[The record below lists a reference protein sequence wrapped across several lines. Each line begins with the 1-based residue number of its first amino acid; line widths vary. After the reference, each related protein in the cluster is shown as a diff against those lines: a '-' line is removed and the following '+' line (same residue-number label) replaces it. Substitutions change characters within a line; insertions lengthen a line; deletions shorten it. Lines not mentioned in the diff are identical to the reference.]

1 MANKGTNKPLAAIYA
16 QALYEAARD
25 AGVQEAVASE
35 LGGLKDILH
44 KDARI
49 GIFLETPTIAFLD
62 KRKVIDA
69 SFAKFTAVT
78 RNFLLVLAERGR
90 ATMFDEIVDAYI
102 EYANRTAGIAKVE
115 VQTARTL
122 AAEERTRVSEIMA
135 QKLNKKILLSEHV
148 NPDLIGGMVLIH
160 DDKMWDGSLRRTL
173 DDAIKTMEI
182 KTNLV
187 KWSE

>member
-16 QALYEAARD
+16 QALFEAAAG
-25 AGVQEAVASE
+25 AGVQERVASE
-35 LGGLKDILH
+35 LSGLKDILH

-69 SFAKFTAVT
+69 SFANFTAVT
-78 RNFLLVLAERGR
+78 RNFLLVIAERGR
-90 ATMFDEIVDAYI
+90 GSMLDQIVDAYT
-102 EYANRTAGIAKVE
+102 EFANRTAGIAKVE
-115 VQTARTL
+115 VQSARAL
-122 AAEERTRVSEIMA
+122 AVEERARVSEVMA
-135 QKLNKKILLSEHV
+135 KKLNKKIVLSERV
-148 NPDLIGGMVLIH
+148 NPDLIGGMVLVH

-187 KWSE
+187 KWTE